1 MSTPRL
7 QNGQFHFAWLV
18 LLAAMLSQAGTM
30 GILFNCNGLLFSAV
44 ISDLGF
50 RSSEL
55 SLFYT
60 IRSLSVACTVGVLSR
75 LAFRKNC
82 RAVMAALGCLMVGSV
97 GLMSVF
103 QELWQW
109 YLAAVF
115 YGMGMS
121 CIPVV
126 LPVILNNWFRVRN
139 GLILGVTMASS
150 GVVGALFSP
159 VCAWL
164 IQQLGWRTTALIMA
178 GLCFLLTVVPS
189 WFFLFLTPEEVG
201 LRPYGEGA
209 SAGRPEAGP
218 SAAPAARPAAHILPL
233 TLIALISASYLVQI
247 NAQLPTFA
255 QSIGCTLAVG
265 AALTSFAMVGNLT
278 GKIGLGFLADLIGVY
293 RAARLVLLCV
303 MLSMLLFL
311 ALPQFPAALYLAAA
325 LYGLVYSILMTAP
338 PLLYRDLYPPEES
351 QRALSRLNAVNGAAS
366 AVFSFLVPL
375 LYDLSG
381 NFRPVFLI
389 GAVVCAAAWLLM
401 LYLQRYSQRL
411 HSR

>member
-1 MSTPRL
+1 MATFRP
-7 QNGQFHFAWLV
+7 QNRIFHYAWLV
-18 LLAAMLSQAGTM
+18 LVAATLSQAGTM
-30 GILFNCNGLLFSAV
+30 GVLFNCNGLLFSAI

-50 RSSEL
+50 RPSEL
-55 SLFYT
+55 SIFYT

-82 RAVMAALGCLMVGSV
+82 RVVMAALGCLMVGSA

-103 QELWQW
+103 HHLWQW

-126 LPVILNNWFRVRN
+126 LPVVLNNWFRVHN

-150 GVVGALFSP
+150 GIVGALFSP

-201 LRPYGEGA
+201 LRPYGEGI
-209 SAGRPEAGP
+209 SAGRPEHCVPTA
-218 SAAPAARPAAHILPL
+218 SAARPDAAILPL

-255 QSIGCTLAVG
+255 QSIGYTLTVG
-265 AALTSFAMVGNLT
+265 AALTSFAMVGNLA

-293 RAARLVLLCV
+293 RAARFILLCV

-325 LYGLVYSILMTAP
+325 LYGLAYSILMTSP
-338 PLLYRDLYPPEES
+338 PLLYRDLYPPEEC
-351 QRALSRLNAVNGAAS
+351 QRALSRLNAVNGAVS

-381 NFRPVFLI
+381 SFRMVFLI
-389 GAVVCAAAWLLM
+389 GIAVCAVSWLLM
-401 LYLQRYSQRL
+401 QYLQRYSQRL